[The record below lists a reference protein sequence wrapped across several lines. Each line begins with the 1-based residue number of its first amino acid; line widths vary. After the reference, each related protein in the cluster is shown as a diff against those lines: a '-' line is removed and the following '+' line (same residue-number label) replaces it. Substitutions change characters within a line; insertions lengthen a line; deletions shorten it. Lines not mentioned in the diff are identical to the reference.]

1 MNELFPTYLTA
12 YDFNQQSLDEFIRHT
27 EPKSQ
32 LDEYNNLVLNSNI
45 DDSNIVEVDRFLVKM
60 QPRKN
65 MFDQVQIENFF
76 DTKVSEF
83 SDVESSAESTMSDSE
98 IVTEFIEEV
107 EEEIGDQLAQ
117 EQILKLQINE
127 LSDTLEVEIEKG
139 VKFKENA
146 TQTYSASKDVIV
158 GQRIQLGQGASAS
171 DFSDKFPFLPR
182 SEEESELETDKF
194 PFMESS

>member
-1 MNELFPTYLTA
+1 MDERFPTYLSA
-12 YDFNQQSLDEFIRHT
+12 YDFNQESLDEFIRHT
-27 EPKSQ
+27 ESKSQ

-45 DDSNIVEVDRFLVKM
+45 DDPNIVDVDKFLVKM
-60 QPRKN
+60 NPRKN
-65 MFDQVQIENFF
+65 MFDQIQIENFF
-76 DTKVSEF
+76 DTQISEF
-83 SDVESSAESTMSDSE
+83 SDVEQLAETTMSDSE

-117 EQILKLQINE
+117 EQILQLQISE
-127 LSDTLEVEIEKG
+127 LADTLETEIEKG
-139 VKFKENA
+139 VKFKEDA
-146 TQTYSASKDVIV
+146 TQTYSASKDVIL
-158 GQRIQLGQGASAS
+158 GQRIQLGQGATAS